1 MIRALDAGMLRGL
14 VMLYGPLQELDMA
27 FSIRIQNPKIITFVS
42 NRCIDEL
49 FLLKPCPRVNALIL
63 GCLARA
69 VAKYG
74 IELIGYVFM
83 GNHYHLI
90 LRAPHGNLGAFMRDF
105 QAWLARKL
113 KKIRKKISGSVF
125 PQRYRQVDILD
136 DAKAFEKLIYLLAN
150 PCAAHLVASPQ
161 EYPGL
166 SSLPYHL
173 SGGKIVGR
181 WVDEERFNRNRKRNP
196 KYPQEKAA
204 TYHEIELTP
213 LPQMAGWTQQRRA
226 LTILRALEGRCESLE
241 VERGKKRV
249 VGVKGLEKLD
259 PYSRPRS
266 PKKSTCARAVC
277 TDPEKIGLYEEHRA
291 RVIESYY
298 KSRKKAQDPK
308 RKTPVKYP
316 PGTSPPGIAMSTP
329 YAAKDLE
336 EQRLGSILG
345 SEAETASG
353 YRAAG

>member
-1 MIRALDAGMLRGL
+1 
-14 VMLYGPLQELDMA
+14 MA

-105 QAWLARKL
+105 QSWLVKKL

-125 PQRYRQVDILD
+125 PQRYKQVDILD

-150 PCAAHLVASPQ
+150 PCAANLVARPG

-166 SSLPYHL
+166 SSLPYNL

-181 WVDEERFNRNRKRNP
+181 WIDEERYNRNRKRNP
-196 KYPQEKAA
+196 NYLEEKAA

-213 LPQMAGWTQQRRA
+213 LPQMAGWTQDRRA
-226 LTILRALEGRCESLE
+226 QTILRALDARCEGLDL
-241 VERGKKRV
+241 ERGAKRV
-249 VGVKGLEKLD
+249 VGVKRLAKLD
-259 PYSRPRS
+259 PYTRPKT
-266 PKKSTCARAVC
+266 PKKSPCSRAVC
-277 TDPEKIGLYEEHRA
+277 TDPEKIALYEEHRA

-298 KSRKKAQDPK
+298 KARKKAQDPK
-308 RKTPVKYP
+308 RKTPVQYP
-316 PGTSPPGIAMSTP
+316 PGTSPPGIARSTP
-329 YAAKDLE
+329 YTAKDHE
-336 EQRLGSILG
+336 NERLLTILA
-345 SEAETASG
+345 SEDGRESEF
-353 YRAAG
+353 RAAV